1 MSINLYPE
9 TNYLIKSK
17 EISKT
22 FKILF
27 KLNNLKMN
35 FLCKIL
41 LKIYLVHLEIK
52 RTKLILIYNSL
63 MGSFKKINHGSIK
76 I

>member
-1 MSINLYPE
+1 MNLYPE

-17 EISKT
+17 ETSKT

-35 FLCKIL
+35 FLGKIL
-41 LKIYLVHLEIK
+41 LKIYLVYLEIK

-63 MGSFKKINHGSIK
+63 MSNFKKN
-76 I
+76 